1 MAQAPGTA
9 GTPQQQEP
17 HRTTVLEN
25 FSFAQVIA
33 SALAAVTSALLSQQ
47 IGLIGGMLGVAAG
60 AAAATVAIQLYRG
73 ILDVSGER
81 LREQITPVAND
92 LTSRITPD
100 HATDDETQ
108 AIPAPHEGAYV
119 PAQRIASDTLIMRRA
134 ELERSSRVRATLLAT
149 AFSLVA
155 VALVAVVIH
164 VATAGEGLGERV
176 VIVPAAETSQEQADE
191 GEDGLDQADS
201 AEAATDEATD
211 QAAQATD
218 GGTTPSEP
226 ATGGQA
232 TGTET
237 PAGQATDPGA
247 QPGTDASAGD
257 ASSAGT
263 GDGTSSGETSSTG
276 GTAQSVGNTTPHQQ
290 PTQGTA
296 TPEG

>member
-92 LTSRITPD
+92 LTSRIASD
-100 HATDDETQ
+100 HTTGDETEV
-108 AIPAPHEGAYV
+108 IPAPHEGAYV

-134 ELERSSRVRATLLAT
+134 ELERSNRVRATLFAA
-149 AFSLVA
+149 AFSLLA

-176 VIVPAAETSQEQADE
+176 VIVPAAETSQEQ
-191 GEDGLDQADS
+191 GEDSLDQAES
-201 AEAATDEATD
+201 TEEATEEGTD

-218 GGTTPSEP
+218 GGATPSEP
-226 ATGGQA
+226 ATGDQA

-257 ASSAGT
+257 ASSADTEG
-263 GDGTSSGETSSTG
+263 GASSGEASSTG
-276 GTAQSVGNTTPHQQ
+276 GASQSAGNTTPQQ
-290 PTQGTA
+290 PAQGTT

>member
-1 MAQAPGTA
+1 MAQTPST
-9 GTPQQQEP
+9 GTPQGQEP

-92 LTSRITPD
+92 LTSRIASD
-100 HATDDETQ
+100 HTTGDETEV
-108 AIPAPHEGAYV
+108 IPAPHEGAYV

-134 ELERSSRVRATLLAT
+134 ELERSNRVRATLFAA
-149 AFSLVA
+149 AFSLAA

-176 VIVPAAETSQEQADE
+176 VIVPAAETSQEQ
-191 GEDGLDQADS
+191 GEDSLDQAES
-201 AEAATDEATD
+201 TEEATEAEAD

-218 GGTTPSEP
+218 GGATPSDP
-226 ATGGQA
+226 TTGDQA

-237 PAGQATDPGA
+237 PTGQEATDPGA

-263 GDGTSSGETSSTG
+263 EGGTSSGEASSTG
-276 GTAQSVGNTTPHQQ
+276 GASQPAGNAAPQQ
-290 PTQGTA
+290 PAQGTT